1 MRKNVLA
8 RPVVQATATEHVMGI
23 RRGDEGIIIVVAI
36 IIIVA
41 NVFGHVG
48 IMPCGPFDE
57 GRRAR

>member
-1 MRKNVLA
+1 
-8 RPVVQATATEHVMGI
+8 MGI